1 METDRGAVL
10 TCRAAAR
17 GAIDFTKANVRDL
30 SWWRMTNAVISSMA
44 RTEEI
49 VALQAAY
56 AFQLALVGNSG
67 LTEESFKN
75 SQKTGKE
82 IFQQIVDTQMPWAA
96 VHTKGHKDREVNSL
110 IDAYKQ
116 LIGDPNDPEFQKKL
130 LHDMELQ
137 DKPPVAVP
145 QESEEAR
152 IARLIEERDDHYRK
166 KGMTPGKR
174 R

>member
-1 METDRGAVL
+1 LETDRGAVL

-56 AFQLALVGNSG
+56 DFQLALVGNSG
-67 LTEESFKN
+67 LTEESFKA

-82 IFQQIVDTQMPWAA
+82 IFQQIIDTQMPWAA
-96 VHTKGHKDREVNSL
+96 ADLKGQKDREVNSL
-110 IDAYKQ
+110 IDAYKRM
-116 LIGDPNDPEFQKKL
+116 IGDPDDPEFQKKL

-137 DKPPVAVP
+137 DKPKVVVKK
-145 QESEEAR
+145 ESEEDR
-152 IARLIEERDDHYRK
+152 IARLIEERDKHYEQ
-166 KGMTPGKR
+166 KGMKPGKR